1 MTWAQ
6 TATIP
11 TNSTSEAKA
20 AASST
25 NVFNMTDS
33 LEQNRNNVL
42 FLFYRVKI
50 EMNLGT
56 FRANKPYSDRNGRRF
71 TRSEIPTGRLD
82 EPAQHP
88 LLSD

>member
-25 NVFNMTDS
+25 NVFNMADS
-33 LEQNRNNVL
+33 LEQNRNNVPFL
-42 FLFYRVKI
+42 FLSVKAKKSC
-50 EMNLGT
+50 GT
-56 FRANKPYSDRNGRRF
+56 FKANKPYNDWDDRRF
-71 TRSEIPTGRLD
+71 TDGSTGPARAIP
-82 EPAQHP
+82 AHNI
-88 LLSD
+88 